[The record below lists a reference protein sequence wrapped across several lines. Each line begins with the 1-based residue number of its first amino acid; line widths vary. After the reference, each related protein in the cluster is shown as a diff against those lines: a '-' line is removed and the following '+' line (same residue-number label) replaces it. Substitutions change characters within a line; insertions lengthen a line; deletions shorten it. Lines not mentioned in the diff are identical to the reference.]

1 MKKPHKMAMPK
12 KAAKAAGGKT
22 TTEKPKAGKH
32 KPTGIN
38 ALMNPPSVPQ
48 TVAKTTYGLPKPTQK
63 L

>member
-1 MKKPHKMAMPK
+1 MKKPLKMAIPK

-32 KPTGIN
+32 KPTGVN

-48 TVAKTTYGLPKPTQK
+48 TVAKTTYGQPKSTQK
-63 L
+63 M